1 MDKIVPIDIDEGC
14 VELVRRFQ
22 ALDRRIYDMIFG
34 PPGYDR
40 AALEVLETERA
51 NVVNLTMFHLGVAL
65 RSRGYFDGADE
76 SEQVPPGE

>member
-22 ALDRRIYDMIFG
+22 TLDRQTYDMIFG

-40 AALEVLETERA
+40 AALEALETERA
-51 NVVNLTMFHLGVAL
+51 NVVNLTMFHLGAAF
-65 RSRGYFDGADE
+65 RRCGYFDGPDE
-76 SEQVPPGE
+76 AEQVPPGE